1 LTKFFYFELVYS
13 VANWMTEAPD
23 AGGNNAGQS
32 DGKPPEH

>member
-1 LTKFFYFELVYS
+1 VYS
-13 VANWMTEAPD
+13 VDANWMTEAPD